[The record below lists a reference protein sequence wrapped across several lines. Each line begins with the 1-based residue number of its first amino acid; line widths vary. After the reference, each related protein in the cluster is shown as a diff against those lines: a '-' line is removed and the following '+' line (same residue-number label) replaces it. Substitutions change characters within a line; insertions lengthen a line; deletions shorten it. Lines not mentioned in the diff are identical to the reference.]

1 MLLLFTLTFSIPNPE
16 SRTPTPLILASRSP
30 RRRQLL
36 ADAGFAY
43 EIIVPAS
50 ADECGS
56 CSRESPAELVL
67 RLALQKAKDV
77 ARQLIAQ
84 QRGGMIVACDT
95 IAEIDGQVLG
105 KPENIDQARRMLKM
119 IRGREHRVLSGLCLW
134 QIPDGAPH
142 TQLDVTRLVMDPIS
156 DAQLEE
162 YLDTYA
168 WEGKSGAFG
177 YQDGWDWLHIVQGSE
192 SNVVGLPMELL
203 QRILGSQREV

>member
-1 MLLLFTLTFSIPNPE
+1 MLSPIPNPE
-16 SRTPTPLILASRSP
+16 SRTPAKLILASRSP
-30 RRRQLL
+30 RRKQLL
-36 ADAGFAY
+36 SDAGY
-43 EIIVPAS
+43 TYDILVPAS

-77 ARQLIAQ
+77 ARQLVAAN
-84 QRGGMIVACDT
+84 RNGVIVACDT
-95 IAEIDGQVLG
+95 VAEIDGQVLG
-105 KPENIDQARRMLKM
+105 KPENIDQARRMLTM

-134 QIPDGAPH
+134 QIPGGAPC

-203 QRILGSQREV
+203 ERMLESQSDA

>member
-1 MLLLFTLTFSIPNPE
+1 MPSPIPNPQ
-16 SRTPTPLILASRSP
+16 SRTPAPLILASRSP

-36 ADAGFAY
+36 AEAGYAY
-43 EIIVPAS
+43 EILVPAS

-56 CSRESPAELVL
+56 CSRESPAETVL

-77 ARQLIAQ
+77 ARQLVVTN
-84 QRGGMIVACDT
+84 RTGLIVACDT
-95 IAEIDGQVLG
+95 IAELGGQVLG
-105 KPENIDQARRMLKM
+105 KPENIDQARRMLTM
-119 IRGREHRVLSGLCLW
+119 LRGREHRVLSGLCLW
-134 QIPDGAPH
+134 QIPNGAPR

-156 DAQLEE
+156 DAQLAE

-177 YQDGWDWLHIVQGSE
+177 YQDGWDWLRIIDGSE

-203 QRILGSQREV
+203 RRMLRAEFQPDA

>member
-1 MLLLFTLTFSIPNPE
+1 MSSPIPNLE
-16 SRTPTPLILASRSP
+16 SPTPRKLVLASRSP

-36 ADAGFAY
+36 AEAGFTY
-43 EIIVPAS
+43 DVLVPAS

-77 ARQLIAQ
+77 ARQLVAAN
-84 QRGGMIVACDT
+84 RSGTIVACDT

-105 KPENIDQARRMLKM
+105 KPENIDHARRMLTM

-134 QIPDGAPH
+134 QVPDGAPR

-156 DAQLEE
+156 DAQLDE
-162 YLDTYA
+162 YLETYA

-177 YQDGWDWLHIVQGSE
+177 YQDGWDWLHIVHGSE

-203 QRILGSQREV
+203 MRMLRE

>member
-1 MLLLFTLTFSIPNPE
+1 LSSPTPKPDSP
-16 SRTPTPLILASRSP
+16 TPTKLILASRSP

-36 ADAGFAY
+36 TEAGFTY
-43 EIIVPAS
+43 DILVPAS

-77 ARQLIAQ
+77 ARQLVAAQ
-84 QRGGMIVACDT
+84 RSGTIVACDT
-95 IAEIDGQVLG
+95 IAELDGQVLG
-105 KPENIDQARRMLKM
+105 KPENIDQARRMLTM
-119 IRGREHRVLSGLCLW
+119 LRGREHRVLSGLCVW
-134 QIPDGAPH
+134 SVPDGAPR

-162 YLDTYA
+162 YLETFA

-177 YQDGWDWLHIVQGSE
+177 YQDGWDWLRIVAGSE

-203 QRILGSQREV
+203 QRMLQS

>member
-1 MLLLFTLTFSIPNPE
+1 M
-16 SRTPTPLILASRSP
+16 ILASRSP

-36 ADAGFAY
+36 TEAGFTY
-43 EIIVPAS
+43 DILVPAS

-77 ARQLIAQ
+77 ARQLVAAN
-84 QRGGMIVACDT
+84 RSGMIVACDT
-95 IAEIDGQVLG
+95 SPNSMG
-105 KPENIDQARRMLKM
+105 KSWANPRISTKRGAMLMM
-119 IRGREHRVLSGLCLW
+119 IRGREHRVLSGLCVW
-134 QIPDGAPH
+134 RVPDGAPR

-156 DAQLEE
+156 DTQLEE
-162 YLDTYA
+162 YLETYA

-177 YQDGWDWLHIVQGSE
+177 YQDGWDWLHIVHGSE

-203 QRILGSQREV
+203 RRMLQE

>member
-1 MLLLFTLTFSIPNPE
+1 MSSPIPNPDTGPLT
-16 SRTPTPLILASRSP
+16 SLILASRSP

-36 ADAGFAY
+36 SEAGFTY
-43 EIIVPAS
+43 DILVPAS

-56 CSRESPAELVL
+56 CSRESPAETVL

-77 ARQLIAQ
+77 ARQLVAQ
-84 QRGGMIVACDT
+84 RRGGLIVACDT

-105 KPENIDQARRMLKM
+105 KPENIDHARRMLTM

-134 QIPDGAPH
+134 SVPNGAPH

-156 DAQLEE
+156 DTQLEE
-162 YLDTYA
+162 YLETYA

-177 YQDGWDWLHIVQGSE
+177 YQDGWDWLRIIAGSE

-203 QRILGSQREV
+203 TRMLQSQPDA

>member
-1 MLLLFTLTFSIPNPE
+1 MKSYLPASQFFFRNQLSFTPNHP
-16 SRTPTPLILASRSP
+16 PLILASRSP

-36 ADAGFAY
+36 TDAGYTY
-43 EIIVPAS
+43 EILVPAS

-77 ARQLIAQ
+77 ARQLIAAK
-84 QRGGMIVACDT
+84 RGGLIVACDT
-95 IAEIDGQVLG
+95 VAEIDGQVLG
-105 KPENIDQARRMLKM
+105 KPENIDQARRMLTM
-119 IRGREHRVLSGLCLW
+119 IRGREHRVLSGLCVW
-134 QIPDGAPH
+134 QIPGGAPR
-142 TQLDVTRLVMDPIS
+142 TQLDVTSLVMDPIS

-192 SNVVGLPMELL
+192 SNVVGLPMEML
-203 QRILGSQREV
+203 QRMLQE